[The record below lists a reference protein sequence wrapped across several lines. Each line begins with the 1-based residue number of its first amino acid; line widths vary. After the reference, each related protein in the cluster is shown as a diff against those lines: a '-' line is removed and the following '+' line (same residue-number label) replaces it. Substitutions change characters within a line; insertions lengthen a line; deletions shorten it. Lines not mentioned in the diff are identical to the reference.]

1 MDWQTQAQSLD
12 KGEETVSNAIKWHTG
27 SRVED
32 HLALSMEYRN
42 VHEHSGPWIP
52 CVAQQVSI
60 FQYIEIPFSTDLLLE
75 VRCARP
81 DETSCRSIKFRI
93 RGFNRSVRLTSVNL
107 GCQTTTRINLNFP
120 SSQVYRCVSLRK
132 HDIVPTRLVKPRKS
146 LIIFDERMGGCFAI
160 FKIKNSRRLKKY
172 IVSNYINF

>member
-32 HLALSMEYRN
+32 HLALSMEYGN

-107 GCQTTTRINLNFP
+107 RCQTTTRINLNFP
-120 SSQVYRCVSLRK
+120 SSQVTAAYRFVNTISFP
-132 HDIVPTRLVKPRKS
+132 HLVKPRKS
-146 LIIFDERMGGCFAI
+146 SVDNIRR
-160 FKIKNSRRLKKY
+160 KNGRVFR
-172 IVSNYINF
+172 NF